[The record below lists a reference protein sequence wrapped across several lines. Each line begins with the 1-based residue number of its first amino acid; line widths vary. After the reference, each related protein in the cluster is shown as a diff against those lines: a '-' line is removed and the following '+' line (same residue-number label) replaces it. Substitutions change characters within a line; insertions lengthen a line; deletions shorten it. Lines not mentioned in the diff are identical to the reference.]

1 MIDIHEIWEPATRAP
16 INLTKRCMANP
27 QKKER
32 SSSSALAYYSP
43 LSRMENEEEPFA
55 PNPSFWRKH
64 VFGNY
69 DWGFLCMPRSPFQS
83 SSKLPPFYSKDEKIP
98 LFLALVMGLQHAL
111 AMVGGIITAP
121 VLISASANFANPKTE
136 AYLVSAALI
145 VTSIASF
152 IQVYQIKIPYTN
164 YVIGSGLLSVMGI
177 SFAYIPVAQHVLT
190 SLQACSCNGVSCTVN
205 GSCQQCTQGLE
216 GQCRTA
222 EEAYGAILGTIL
234 VVCWFQTAI
243 SFLSPKTI
251 RRIFPPVVTGTCLI
265 LVGVSLVATGFA
277 LWGGGQYCANQVL
290 TTKVPCTGNGDV
302 VLPFGHRYYLG
313 LGFVVFASFIVIE
326 LFGSPFMKNT
336 QVIIALIISMVV
348 AALVHATDCK
358 DNCAPA
364 VCSNP
369 VCYDVLPLGVH
380 YNNSTNQISGTPTS
394 QYLNSTICTPPT
406 CAAPVC
412 SGSNCTTHRYLTGKV
427 ITSADWITFVWTHTF
442 PLSFYAPAVLPLLVA
457 SIVAATE
464 CIGDVTATTEAS
476 GLPPY
481 GVDYEKSIQ
490 GALLADG
497 INAFWAALGTTI
509 PLTTYAQNNGVI
521 SLSRCAS
528 RRAGYACCFW
538 LFLLGVFAKFAA
550 IFISIPNCILGALT
564 ACLVAS
570 VVVSGIHVL
579 NSREGLTR
587 RNRFIATL
595 ALALGLGVNLVP
607 AWVNIVGQ
615 ASYPNEGNFWPV
627 DPNWSPGYTG
637 FRDALVL
644 FISNGFSV
652 GGFTAFVLNLIL
664 PLEEANDGDAENHNS
679 YPSSELQ
686 RIKSE
691 A

>member
-1 MIDIHEIWEPATRAP
+1 MDRGDDEEALASPDA
-16 INLTKRCMANP
+16 
-27 QKKER
+27 
-32 SSSSALAYYSP
+32 SSATNPPASSP
-43 LSRMENEEEPFA
+43 S
-55 PNPSFWRKH
+55 SWRTAI
-64 VFGNY
+64 FGHY
-69 DWGFLCMPRSPFQS
+69 DWSFLCMPRSPFQGPT
-83 SSKLPPFYSKDEKIP
+83 KRPPFYSKDEKIP
-98 LFLALVMGLQHAL
+98 LFLALIMGLQHAL

-121 VLISASANFANPKTE
+121 VIIAGSANFSSPKTE
-136 AYLVSAALI
+136 AYLVAAALI
-145 VTSIASF
+145 VTSLASF
-152 IQVYQIKIPYTN
+152 VQVYQFRVPFTK

-177 SFAYIPVAQHVLT
+177 SFAYIPVGCGFSHSAQHVLT
-190 SLQACSCNGVSCTVN
+190 SLQACSCNGVPCQVN
-205 GSCQQCTQGLE
+205 GSCQQCAQPLE
-216 GQCRTA
+216 GQCRTG

-234 VVCWFQTAI
+234 VVCWFQTAV

-265 LVGVSLVATGFA
+265 LVGVSLVATGFE
-277 LWGGGQYCANQVL
+277 LWGGGQYCASQVL

-302 VLPFGHRYYLG
+302 VLPFGSKYYIG
-313 LGFVVFASFIVIE
+313 LGFVVFLTFVLVE
-326 LFGSPFMKNT
+326 MFGSPFMKNT
-336 QVIIALIISMVV
+336 QVIIALLVSMIV
-348 AALVHATDCK
+348 AGLTHVTLCK

-364 VCSNP
+364 VCSEP
-369 VCYDVLPLGVH
+369 VCYEILPQGVH
-380 YNNSTNQISGTPTS
+380 YNLSTNQIMGTPIS
-394 QYLNSTICTPPT
+394 RSPNSTFCTQPT

-412 SGSNCTTHRYLTGKV
+412 SGSICTSFRYLTGKQ
-427 ITSADWITFVWTHTF
+427 IASADWVTFLWTQRF
-442 PLSFYAPAVLPLLVA
+442 PLSFYGPAVLPLLVA

-481 GVDYEKSIQ
+481 GVEYEQSIQ

-497 INAFWAALGTTI
+497 LNAFWAALGTTI

-538 LFLLGVFAKFAA
+538 LFVLGILAKFAA

-595 ALALGLGVNLVP
+595 ALGIGLGVNLVP
-607 AWVNIVGQ
+607 TWVNIVGQ
-615 ASYPNEGNFWPV
+615 SGYPNEGNFWPV
-627 DPNWSPGYTG
+627 DPDWSPGYRG

-652 GGFTAFVLNLIL
+652 GGFTAFALNLIL
-664 PLEEANDGDAENHNS
+664 PYEESDDLNMHDIGVKGNLEV
-679 YPSSELQ
+679 Q
-686 RIKSE
+686 RLKADE
-691 A
+691 